1 MNSKHHPYESGY
13 VIDYGDGDFSLE
25 SNLGILRTE
34 LPETIHTFIE
44 GETLHS
50 IAYKYYGDSGLWY
63 HIANANS
70 ILNPWDTNELY
81 PGRILNIP
89 NHGSN

>member
-25 SNLGILRTE
+25 PDQGILRTG
-34 LPETIHTFIE
+34 LSETLHTLIE

-50 IAYKYYGDSGLWY
+50 IAYRYYGDSGLWY

-70 ILNPWDTNELY
+70 IFNPWDINELY
-81 PGRILNIP
+81 PGKILSIP
-89 NHGSN
+89 NYGRN